1 MIVKPRVSLSCSSHR
16 EATEIRE
23 RFTSVNTAC
32 TLATVSAGFVVKA
45 NGAPEVQ
52 IRMDRGDDDS
62 YPTVIVAV

>member
-45 NGAPEVQ
+45 NG
-52 IRMDRGDDDS
+52 S